1 MNLIKKQKQIRLTK
15 HKYQKIA
22 EENKIVKSKQQQQQE
37 QQQQKKQI
45 GRKVKRKQQRK
56 KSQRA
61 YFFSTNS
68 ENDEIHHI
76 KDHLAIT
83 TMNMKTVAKMKRKK
97 KITHSLVLLILL
109 L

>member
-1 MNLIKKQKQIRLTK
+1 MTK
-15 HKYQKIA
+15 HEYQKIA
-22 EENKIVKSKQQQQQE
+22 EENKIVKSKQQQQQQQ

-56 KSQRA
+56 KSQKA
-61 YFFSTNS
+61 DFFSTNS

-83 TMNMKTVAKMKRKK
+83 TMNMKIVAKMKRKK
-97 KITHSLVLLILL
+97 K
-109 L
+109 

>member
-45 GRKVKRKQQRK
+45 GRKVKKNSKEKNLKERIFFQQIVK
-56 KSQRA
+56 
-61 YFFSTNS
+61 
-68 ENDEIHHI
+68 
-76 KDHLAIT
+76 
-83 TMNMKTVAKMKRKK
+83 MMKF
-97 KITHSLVLLILL
+97 II
-109 L
+109 